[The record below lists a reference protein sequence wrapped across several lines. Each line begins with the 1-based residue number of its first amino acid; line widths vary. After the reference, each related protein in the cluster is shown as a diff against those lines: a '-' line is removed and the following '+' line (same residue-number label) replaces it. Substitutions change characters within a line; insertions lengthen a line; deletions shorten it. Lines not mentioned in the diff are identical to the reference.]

1 MPRQETSHVIGLLSH
16 DSQDVM
22 DVEKT
27 VSPQM
32 LVGAPK
38 ERPTNDCPVFKWSVA
53 GKEADVEGA
62 WVAKP
67 RERRA
72 IRVRLRANILSR
84 VVFND

>member
-1 MPRQETSHVIGLLSH
+1 MDSVSGLVPRQITILIAELPSR

-38 ERPTNDCPVFKWSVA
+38 ERPTNDCPVF
-53 GKEADVEGA
+53 
-62 WVAKP
+62 
-67 RERRA
+67 R
-72 IRVRLRANILSR
+72 
-84 VVFND
+84 